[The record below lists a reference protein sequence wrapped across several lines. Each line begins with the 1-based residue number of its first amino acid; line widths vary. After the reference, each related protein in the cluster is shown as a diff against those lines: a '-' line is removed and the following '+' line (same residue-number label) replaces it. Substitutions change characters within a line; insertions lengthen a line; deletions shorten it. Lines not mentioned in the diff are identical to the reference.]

1 MANRRENRRITEPGT
16 RNVPEVPTLRQRS
29 PVTYWV
35 LMLLVASLLVG
46 PVLLVVQ
53 WIVS

>member
-1 MANRRENRRITEPGT
+1 MARRRENRRITEPGT
-16 RNVPEVPTLRQRS
+16 RNVHETPTLRQRS

-35 LMLLVASLLVG
+35 LMLLVASLLIG

-53 WIVS
+53 MLV